1 MARSPWQSHGPLVE
15 GQYLHNLE
23 HGGMGQDRIALVAW
37 HWVEF
42 LDQYDQAEI
51 SRFYEVHVNTGPEKI
66 A

>member
-1 MARSPWQSHGPLVE
+1 
-15 GQYLHNLE
+15 
-23 HGGMGQDRIALVAW
+23 MGQHRIALVAW

-51 SRFYEVHVNTGPEKI
+51 SRFYEVHVNTGAEKI